1 MDGIGIPILGALVS
15 LVLFVL
21 CLAVPRLRYLSLAAL
36 ASPFSASM
44 VLLLGGFI
52 LADMNPAREYGA
64 AYIPSGKE
72 HDPTRLDLL
81 LLFLSVG
88 GAFIVTGYVGFA
100 IQKVAGRIL
109 GRFSSP
115 SSGRPD

>member
-15 LVLFVL
+15 FVLCVL
-21 CLAVPRLRYLSLAAL
+21 CLAVPRLRHLSLAAL
-36 ASPFSASM
+36 ASPFISSI
-44 VLLLGGFI
+44 VLLLGALI

-64 AYIPSGKE
+64 AYIPTGKE
-72 HDPTRLDLL
+72 HDPTGLDFL

-88 GAFIVTGYVGFA
+88 GAFMVTGYVAFA
-100 IQKVAGRIL
+100 IQKFAGKIL

-115 SSGRPD
+115 SSRPG